1 MGPLYRFGPLG
12 PPVLPGLPMAYY
24 ATDDTARICWWP
36 LAAVDVA
43 REAAAPAAD
52 APCSNRS
59 MSPARGAHSSKP
71 AAAAAQNATDRRT
84 DRRTPDSLQTV
95 RALSKITKMFSY
107 FFPINSDFCPCL
119 IMLLLMCSTEK
130 NNVSEIWS
138 VSKSRHHMQLKPF
151 VTRVTISLPQKLYF
165 IIIDFYL

>member
-12 PPVLPGLPMAYY
+12 PPVLPGLPMACY

-71 AAAAAQNATDRRT
+71 AAAAAQNATDRRA

-107 FFPINSDFCPCL
+107 FFSNQFW
-119 IMLLLMCSTEK
+119 LLSVSHNVAVNVQYRK

>member
-1 MGPLYRFGPLG
+1 M
-12 PPVLPGLPMAYY
+12 
-24 ATDDTARICWWP
+24 T

-84 DRRTPDSLQTV
+84 DRRTPDSIQTV

-130 NNVSEIWS
+130 KRFRNMERI
-138 VSKSRHHMQLKPF
+138 KKPTSYATETICY
-151 VTRVTISLPQKLYF
+151 TRDNKFAAKVILYNYRLLF
-165 IIIDFYL
+165 IN